1 MEQTHRNRWVILFA
15 GIISN
20 LCIGAVYAWSVFQ
33 KPLMS
38 MYKWTPSEASLTFTL
53 SLAMM
58 PIAMIIAGKIQ
69 DQKGPKMVVI
79 VGGILYGAGI
89 FFAGYAQSLI
99 HLYLSYGVLGGLGV
113 GAVYACAIANS
124 VKWFPDKKGLASG
137 LIAAGLGLGAV
148 VFAPIAST
156 LIQGYGVMS
165 TFKIWGVGYLVVIII
180 AAQFLHMPPANYRP
194 NGWTP
199 PASMSGGNSAIDKNW
214 KEMLS
219 DPMFYILLTIY
230 TMGAISGLMIIGFA
244 ASIGQEVIK
253 LSAPTA
259 ALAVSI
265 LALANTFGR
274 IFWGFI
280 SDKLGRYVALIGIFL
295 VSAAM
300 MFLLPQVSTFLP
312 FVLVI
317 ALVGLCFGGL
327 LGIFPAIT
335 GEMFGMKNLGMNYG
349 IMFSAFAVAAII
361 GPRLAA
367 HFKEITGEYTQAFL
381 IASVISACGV
391 VMAIYARYQ
400 VNKRV
405 KQASAAC
412 AE

>member
-1 MEQTHRNRWVILFA
+1 MDQTQRNRWVILFA
-15 GIISN
+15 AIITN

-33 KPLMS
+33 KPLMA

-79 VGGILYGAGI
+79 VGGLLYGTGI
-89 FFAGYAQSLI
+89 FCASFSQSLFQ
-99 HLYLSYGVLGGLGV
+99 LYLSYGVLGGLGV
-113 GAVYACAIANS
+113 GAVYACAVANS

-148 VFAPIAST
+148 VFAPISST
-156 LIQGYGVMS
+156 LILKHGVMP
-165 TFKIWGVGYLVVIII
+165 TFKILGVVYLVAILI
-180 AAQFLHMPPANYRP
+180 AAQFLHKPPDGYQP
-194 NGWTP
+194 KGWSP
-199 PASMSGGNSAIDKNW
+199 PVSTSGATSGINKSW
-214 KEMLS
+214 REMLS
-219 DPMFYILLTIY
+219 DPMFYVLWIVY

-244 ASIGQEVIK
+244 APIGQEVIK
-253 LSAPTA
+253 LSTSTA

-265 LALANTFGR
+265 LALSNTFGR

-280 SDKLGRYVALIGIFL
+280 SDKLGRYMALIGIFI

-300 MFLLPQVSTFLP
+300 MFLLTQISTFLP

-335 GEMFGMKNLGMNYG
+335 GDMFGLKNLGMNYG

-367 HFKEITGEYTQAFL
+367 YFKEISGEYTQAFL
-381 IASVISACGV
+381 IASAISACGV
-391 VMAIYARYQ
+391 VMAFYTRYQ
-400 VNKRV
+400 ATKRA
-405 KQASAAC
+405 KQSVTLA
-412 AE
+412 